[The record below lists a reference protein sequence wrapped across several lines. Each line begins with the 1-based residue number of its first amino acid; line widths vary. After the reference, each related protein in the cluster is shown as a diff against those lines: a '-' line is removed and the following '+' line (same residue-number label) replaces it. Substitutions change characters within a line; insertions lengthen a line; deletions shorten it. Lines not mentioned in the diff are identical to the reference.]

1 MNREYLHNGEA
12 LPAELLDRIA
22 DDVRLFDRQQSPEA
36 RTVKALEKIA
46 DRILRVKIDVY
57 ELERK
62 AERITLAHEIAAAA
76 AVGAS
81 PDDLYQLPALRTMF
95 TRLGLP
101 LPPRSGGRADG

>member
-1 MNREYLHNGEA
+1 MKEYLHNGEP

-22 DDVRLFDRQQSPEA
+22 DDVRLFDKQLTPEM
-36 RTVKALEKIA
+36 RTAKALEKIA

-76 AVGAS
+76 AVGVEPAS
-81 PDDLYQLPALRTMF
+81 LYQLPALRQMF
-95 TRLGLP
+95 PRLGVP
-101 LPPRSGGRADG
+101 LPPRSEGPADA